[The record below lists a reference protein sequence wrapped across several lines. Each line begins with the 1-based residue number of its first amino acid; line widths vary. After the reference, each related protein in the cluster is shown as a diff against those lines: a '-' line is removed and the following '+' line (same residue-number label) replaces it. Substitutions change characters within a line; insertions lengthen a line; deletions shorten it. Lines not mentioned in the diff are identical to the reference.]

1 MPDTDI
7 LTTLYRACN
16 PLAPATREFYVDCS
30 EVRGSNAFTKQF
42 CKDLSMADTKLKRLF
57 SGHIG
62 SGKSSELQHLREAL
76 SQRASAAPHKRYFPV
91 LMDATEYLNE
101 SDVAVTDILLAIVA
115 EIGNSFRAELKID
128 LKDTYF
134 KKRWDELKTLF
145 LSDIELNEIEVSF
158 WSNLK
163 MKFKRMRTDPELR
176 TKVREKLQEQTAS
189 LLDEINLI
197 IAAARLELR
206 KHSTA
211 SEITPYED
219 MVLILDNFEKMNHLA
234 NHAEGAPSHKAL
246 FIDNAPQFL
255 KLDVHLV
262 LTVPL
267 TLARSEGQ
275 LGSVYGKPPFVL
287 PMIKAEE
294 REAHK
299 RYQPGHDR
307 MRDIVQ
313 CRAGKTPLDSVFNPD
328 ALDFLIT
335 YCGGDIRGLMT
346 YAQQA
351 ATEVDQPPI
360 DLSAAHRAL
369 RQTIAYKTAAIR
381 PVQWQK
387 MAELERSPNQQI
399 DNEDDDY
406 RKMLQDVNIVEY
418 LNGVD
423 NASPFDHGE
432 CWYAVHPII
441 RQASSFKI
449 ALADL
454 DAKKAQQVA
463 APVTTS

>member
-1 MPDTDI
+1 MSDTDI
-7 LTTLYRACN
+7 LTSLYRACN
-16 PLAPATREFYVDCS
+16 PLAPATPEYYVDCS
-30 EVRGSNAFTKQF
+30 DVRGSNAFTKQF
-42 CKDLSMADTKLKRLF
+42 CKDLGMADTKLKRLF

-62 SGKSSELQHLREAL
+62 SGKSSELQHLRHKL
-76 SQRASAAPHKRYFPV
+76 SEHASVTPRMRYFPV

-115 EIGNSFRAELKID
+115 EIGDAFRTELQID
-128 LKDTYF
+128 LTDTYF
-134 KKRWDELKTLF
+134 KKRWDEVKGFF
-145 LSDIELNEIEVSF
+145 LSDVELSEGEISLP
-158 WSNLK
+158 NAKAKIKLL
-163 MKFKRMRTDPELR
+163 RTDPELR
-176 TKVREKLQEQTAS
+176 KKVRAKLQEHTAS

-197 IAAARLELR
+197 IAEARLKLRQISTESEL
-206 KHSTA
+206 
-211 SEITPYED
+211 TPYED
-219 MVLILDNFEKMNHLA
+219 IVLILDNFEKMSRLSG
-234 NHAEGAPSHKAL
+234 HADGLPSQQAL

-275 LGSVYGKPPFVL
+275 LASVYGKPPFVL

-294 REAHK
+294 RESHK

-307 MRDIVQ
+307 MRDIMQ
-313 CRAGKTPLDSVFNPD
+313 CRAGKTPLNSVFNPD

-335 YCGGDIRGLMT
+335 YCGGDIRGLMA

-360 DLSAAHRAL
+360 DLNAAHRAL
-369 RQTIAYKTAAIR
+369 GQTIAYKTAAIR

-399 DNEDDDY
+399 DNEDEDY

-418 LNGVD
+418 LNGVE

-441 RQASSFKI
+441 REASSFKL
-449 ALADL
+449 ALAEF
-454 DAKKAQQVA
+454 DAKKSPQAA
-463 APVTTS
+463 APATKS